1 VRSKELRCS
10 FSEIFKLTKNMNR
23 LTVQATILHKVSEE
37 SPQDPFRVLITTILS
52 QRTKDE
58 NTRKAS
64 AQLFSQ
70 YPDVYSLAKADKKAI
85 ERLIRP
91 SGFYHTK
98 AKSIISV
105 ARTLLEEYGG
115 HVPRDL
121 DKLLE
126 LPSVG
131 RKTANCVLIYGFR
144 IPAIPVD
151 THVHR
156 ITNRLSI
163 VNSRNPEETEIQLRE
178 KVERRYWLGLNDE
191 FVKFGQ
197 RICRPV
203 RPRCLVCNL
212 KPCCNWYQSN
222 RKAGRELWSKEDKYV
237 KLRAQM

>member
-1 VRSKELRCS
+1 MRCS
-10 FSEIFKLTKNMNR
+10 FSEIFKLIKSMNR
-23 LTVQATILHKVSEE
+23 LTDQATILHEVSEE
-37 SPQDPFRVLITTILS
+37 SPHDPFRVLITTVLS

-70 YPDVYSLAKADKKAI
+70 YPDVYSLAKADKKVI

-105 ARTLLEEYGG
+105 ARTLLEEYDG

-178 KVERRYWLGLNDE
+178 KVERRYWLDLNDE

-212 KPCCNWYQSN
+212 KSCCNWYQSN
-222 RKAGRELWSKEDKYV
+222 RKAGRELWSKEDKYA